1 MIQIFGTTK
10 NFDTK
15 KAQMWFK
22 ERRIPFQFVDLKEKE
37 MSRGEFESVVE
48 SVSRAAGSRAEA
60 VELLANPK
68 IVRNRL
74 KIKASI
80 SNARIFRAVCLE
92 YGSFFNFIKKFLDEY
107 LCKTA
112 CAKSRGMENAENI
125 AEKAALSGIKIIH
138 ETGRSTNGLS
148 DAISAELKKRG
159 MKFMGST
166 IVYSFLQ
173 AIGVI
178 FSHEEGCFLFRG

>member
-60 VELLANPK
+60 VELLADKNSKDYASFAYLDDSDKEEKLFENQLLLKLPVCRNGKKAATCGLEPK
-68 IVRNRL
+68 IW
-74 KIKASI
+74 
-80 SNARIFRAVCLE
+80 
-92 YGSFFNFIKKFLDEY
+92 
-107 LCKTA
+107 
-112 CAKSRGMENAENI
+112 
-125 AEKAALSGIKIIH
+125 
-138 ETGRSTNGLS
+138 
-148 DAISAELKKRG
+148 
-159 MKFMGST
+159 
-166 IVYSFLQ
+166 
-173 AIGVI
+173 
-178 FSHEEGCFLFRG
+178 EGWK